1 MVRRARRP
9 LVICLGDLALDV
21 VVRGAAVAA
30 PGSDVPGSV
39 RFRLGGSAAA
49 TARWVARLGGRAA
62 FCGAVGRDGIGRRLV
77 AALRGDRV
85 AVHAPRRDG
94 HTATIC
100 VLVEAGGER
109 SFVSDRGAADALAP
123 TDLRAPWF
131 RGAAWLHLPA
141 YSLLAD
147 PLRSATMRAV
157 DLARQAGAGI
167 SVDLA
172 SARPL
177 AALGATEAERRVTA
191 VAPDVLFAT
200 PAEARVLD
208 AGLGEHKL
216 LRLAPVVVLKEG
228 RAGCRV
234 FARREEA
241 ADGLPPLTFSV
252 ATKPLQVSDSTGAG
266 DAFDAG
272 FIVAWLAA
280 GGPAPGADHAPATLR
295 RAAVAGNR
303 AATRHLSGSPA
314 TLDL

>member
-1 MVRRARRP
+1 MVRRARPP
-9 LVICLGDLALDV
+9 LVVCLGDLALDV
-21 VVRGAAVAA
+21 VVTAAGAAA

-39 RFRLGGSAAA
+39 HFRSGGSAAM
-49 TARWVARLGGRAA
+49 TGRWLARLGGRAA
-62 FCGAVGRDGIGRRLV
+62 FVGAVGRDGIGRRLV
-77 AALRGDRV
+77 ASLRGDGV

-100 VLVEAGGER
+100 VLVEADGER
-109 SFVSDRGAADALAP
+109 SFVSDRGAADALSP
-123 TDLRAPWF
+123 SDLRASWF
-131 RGAAWLHLPA
+131 GGAAWLHLPA

-147 PLRSATMRAV
+147 PLRAAAMRALA
-157 DLARQAGAGI
+157 LARAAGAGV

-172 SARPL
+172 SVRPL
-177 AALGATEAERRVTA
+177 AALGAADAERRVAA
-191 VAPDVLFAT
+191 VAPDLLLAT

-208 AGLGEHKL
+208 AGLGERGL

-234 FARREEA
+234 LAAHREGAWDRE
-241 ADGLPPLTFSV
+241 PPLAFSV
-252 ATKPLQVSDSTGAG
+252 ATKPLHVADSTGAG

-272 FIVAWLAA
+272 FILAWLTA
-280 GGPAPGADHAPATLR
+280 GGPAVAAGALR

-303 AATRHLSGSPA
+303 AAGRHLSGARA